1 MSYYEELL
9 KKKGIKLD
17 IMTRQRRGLPVPT
30 MFHNRYRKKPAV
42 KVAQGVK

>member
-17 IMTRQRRGLPVPT
+17 IMTRQRRGLPTPS
-30 MFHNRYRKKPAV
+30 MDFRKRLAPAQ
-42 KVAQGVK
+42 KAEGSKG